1 MTQNGNGKHTLR
13 SATLDEDL
21 EAVQRRQRAIG
32 RRLRGLF
39 DDIVAEGV
47 PDEFDELLERLEES
61 EERKLQPVGRGAGEV
76 RIRSEARGRDAH

>member
-61 EERKLQPVGRGAGEV
+61 EERKLQPGDVQSPGKLGPP
-76 RIRSEARGRDAH
+76 RICEP